1 MADNSIQEN
10 RLSLARASLREAL
23 ARYSHLRQ
31 GKKNSNNT
39 ELEAALQTQLDI
51 LSYTSEKLDRNVI
64 RIATFGMVSR
74 GKSAVLNALLGQKIL
89 QTGPLNG
96 VTQWPR
102 SVRWSVPL
110 PLLDS
115 VEPPQPPLGKGGLME
130 PPLGKGGLMEP
141 PLGKGGLM
149 EPPLGKGGPMEPP
162 LSKGGPGGI
171 QVELIDTPGIDE
183 VGGEVRGDMAKQVTR
198 QADLILFV
206 VAGDITRTEYQALC
220 ELQTAQKPL
229 ILVFNKIDLYPEL
242 DRKAIY
248 QSLQSLG
255 NSEELAADS
264 VADETNSEN
273 LSDPNNPSPKSTP
286 KSAPKIAK
294 SLEIV
299 MVAAEPAPVQ
309 VRVEWSDGSVT
320 HEWESPPP
328 QIDQLKHKILTIL
341 NREGR
346 SLLALNALVEA
357 RDAEANIAR
366 QVLKLRQTEADD
378 LIWQFAK
385 YKALAVGINPIAFL
399 DVMGATVADLALIR
413 SLSRLYGLPM
423 TGYEAGKLWQTI
435 FSSAGGVLLGE
446 LGSSF
451 LLGFGKSA
459 AAAAPQ
465 IGFSTF
471 AGVAVTQASL
481 AAYGTYAVGRAA
493 QVYLEKGCT
502 WGPLGQDTVIQ
513 EILATIERNTIID
526 RLQQEFK
533 I

>member
-10 RLSLARASLREAL
+10 RLSLARASLRLAL

-31 GKKNSNNT
+31 IKKDSKTDSNT
-39 ELEAALQTQLDI
+39 ELEAALQNQLDI
-51 LSYTSEKLDRNVI
+51 LTYTSEKLDHCVI
-64 RIATFGMVSR
+64 RIATFGLVSR

-102 SVRWSVPL
+102 SVRWPVPL
-110 PLLDS
+110 SLNNGES
-115 VEPPQPPLGKGGLME
+115 SAV
-130 PPLGKGGLMEP
+130 
-141 PLGKGGLM
+141 
-149 EPPLGKGGPMEPP
+149 
-162 LSKGGPGGI
+162 

-183 VGGEVRGDMAKQVTR
+183 VGGEVRGEMAKQVTR

-248 QSLQSLG
+248 KSLQALG
-255 NSEELAADS
+255 NAEKLAADAVTDKS
-264 VADETNSEN
+264 DSEN
-273 LSDPNNPSPKSTP
+273 LSPNNPSPKSATKSP
-286 KSAPKIAK
+286 TKSAPKNAK

-299 MVAAEPAPVQ
+299 MIAAEPAPMQ
-309 VRVEWSDGSVT
+309 VRIEWPDGRIT

-328 QIDQLKHKILTIL
+328 QVDELKQKILTIL

-346 SLLALNALVEA
+346 SLLALNALMEA
-357 RDAEANIAR
+357 RDAEANIAH
-366 QVLKLRQTEADD
+366 QILKLRQTEAED

-385 YKALAVGINPIAFL
+385 YKALAVGLNPIAFL

-423 TGYEAGKLWQTI
+423 TGYEAGKLWKTI

-459 AAAAPQ
+459 AIAAPQ
-465 IGFSTF
+465 MGFSTF

-513 EILATIERNTIID
+513 EILGTIERDTIID

-533 I
+533 SHQ